1 MIKVYFETDNWFCMP
16 VAYFDDEDTYM
27 ACLPALEALAGKN
40 GYIVTE
46 SVKEYE
52 LEDVDKLI
60 KKEFND

>member
-1 MIKVYFETDNWFCMP
+1 MIKVYFETDNWFCMS
-16 VAYFDDEDTYM
+16 VAYFDNEDTYM
-27 ACLPALEALAGKN
+27 ACLPALEALAEKN
-40 GYIVTE
+40 NMFVTE

>member
-1 MIKVYFETDNWFCMP
+1 MIKVYFETDNWFCMS